1 MSDAMLLVGDSA
13 SNPNLYYKTHFLA
26 GDPFVYLE
34 QGGQGL
40 LVVSPMEAGR
50 ARKESVVGTVQ
61 TFDDYGYRDL
71 VRELADRGQAFGH
84 MLARIIER
92 AGVDRVA
99 VEPIFPVF
107 YADLLREKGIQVD
120 VDPDLLVE
128 QRRHKSAD
136 EVEAIAA
143 AQRAAER
150 ATQRAIDMMAASDIH
165 DGILYHEGK
174 PLTSERLREAVDMS
188 LLRDNMETAHGSI
201 IAPGP
206 GSADPHW
213 EGSGPVHAGEAVV
226 MDIFPRGKSSR
237 YFGDMTRTAVKGQPS
252 ETLQAMYDAVLRAQE
267 AALAEIHAGANG
279 KDVHQAVERVFEQAG
294 FAGEGSGPRYTHGT
308 GHGVGLEIHEG
319 PGLSTTD
326 QELREGDVVTVEPGL
341 YDPAIGGVRIED
353 TVVVTA
359 DGYRNLNSLPKEF
372 VV

>member
-13 SNPNLYYKTHFLA
+13 SNPNLYYTTHFLA
-26 GDPFVYLE
+26 GDPFVYME
-34 QGGQGL
+34 HDGQGL
-40 LVVSPMEAGR
+40 LVVSAMEAGR
-50 ARKESVVGTVQ
+50 ARKESHVGTVK

-71 VRELADRGQAFGH
+71 VRELGDRGKAFGH
-84 MLARIIER
+84 MLARIVGD
-92 AGVDRVA
+92 AGADRVV

-107 YADLLREKGIQVD
+107 YADLLREQGLQVE

-128 QRRHKSAD
+128 QRRQKSAE

-150 ATQRAIDMMAASDIH
+150 ATQRALDMMAASEIR
-165 DGILYHEGK
+165 DGVLYYQGE
-174 PLTSERLREAVDMS
+174 PVTSERLREAVDMS
-188 LLRDNMETAHGSI
+188 LLHDNMETAHGSI

-206 GSADPHW
+206 GAADPHW
-213 EGSGPVHAGEAVV
+213 EGAGPIHAGEAVV
-226 MDIFPRGKSSR
+226 MDIFPRGKSTR

-252 ETLQAMYDAVLRAQE
+252 ETLQAMYDAVLKAQE
-267 AALAEIHAGANG
+267 AALAEIRPGANG
-279 KDVHQAVERVFEQAG
+279 KDVHGAVERVFADAG
-294 FAGEGSGPRYTHGT
+294 FAGEGAGPRYIHGT

-326 QELREGDVVTVEPGL
+326 QELLEGDVVTVEPGL
-341 YDPAIGGVRIED
+341 YDPDIGGVRIED

-372 VV
+372 VL